1 MRIKSQSIR
10 RLVAVGLVLAL
21 VVIFAITT
29 PTFFGARNISI
40 LLKDSA
46 YLGLVACGM
55 AFPMIGG
62 GIDLSVGGIVCAV
75 GIISVHLSYDFG
87 LSGYAIIFI
96 ATLAGAA
103 FGLLNGIIVAKVGLT
118 EFVATLASGFLFLG
132 LGRALVFKDA
142 GGRAVTRA
150 VSSESYLSFGKNPM
164 WENGWYLI
172 TFVWIVV
179 AVGLYIVLKKTK
191 FGLYTYAIGSNDKA
205 AKMSGVDT
213 TKIKIIGFIISGAC
227 AGLAAFLVT
236 ANLTSSPAAL
246 GDGYEFKAIAACVV
260 GGIMLGGGKGDTI
273 NALLGALF
281 MTIIL
286 NGIYKFG
293 LDSTFVYIIQGLIIL
308 LATAFDSQFA
318 KFAAKRRL
326 KEQRLSD
333 ITPASAS

>member
-21 VVIFAITT
+21 CIVFAITT
-29 PTFFGARNISI
+29 PTFFGVRNISI
-40 LLKDSA
+40 LLKDA
-46 YLGLVACGM
+46 AFLGLVAAGM

-62 GIDLSVGGIVCAV
+62 GIDLSLGGIVCAT
-75 GIISVHLSYDFG
+75 GIICVHLSYDFG
-87 LSGYAIIFI
+87 LSGYVIFLVAIII
-96 ATLAGAA
+96 GAA
-103 FGLLNGIIVAKVGLT
+103 LGLLNGIIVAKVGLT

-132 LGRALVFKDA
+132 VGRALVFKDA

-150 VSSESYLSFGKNPM
+150 ISSNSYLSFGKTPL
-164 WENGWYLI
+164 WADGLYLI
-172 TFVWIVV
+172 TVIWIIVII
-179 AVGLYIVLKKTK
+179 AFYIILKNTK

-205 AKMSGVDT
+205 AKMSGVNT
-213 TKIKIIGFIISGAC
+213 TKIKILGFVISGAC

-260 GGIMLGGGKGDTI
+260 GGIMLGGGKGDSI

-308 LATAFDSQFA
+308 GATAFDSQFA
-318 KFAAKRRL
+318 KFAAKRRI

-333 ITPASAS
+333 NTPESA